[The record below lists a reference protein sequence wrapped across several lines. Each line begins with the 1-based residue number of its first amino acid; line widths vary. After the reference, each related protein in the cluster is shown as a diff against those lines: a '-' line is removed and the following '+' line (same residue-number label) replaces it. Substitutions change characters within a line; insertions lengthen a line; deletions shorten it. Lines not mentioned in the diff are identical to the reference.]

1 MKNLVIS
8 LKIFLFFSLLTG
20 IVYPLVV
27 TGIAQLFFSEKAN
40 GSMISTG
47 NTIVGSSLIGQQFNS
62 DIYFSSRPSAIS
74 FNPLPSG
81 GSNYGLTNS
90 KLISQVI
97 ERKTR
102 FILFNKLD
110 SLSQVPS
117 EMLFASASGLDPHI
131 SPEAAQLQV
140 NRIGRARNL
149 NSTQLESLLKTI
161 NDLTEKPQLS
171 ILGEPRVNV
180 LVLNLELDKR
190 YKISH

>member
-40 GSMISTG
+40 GSMISIG
-47 NTIVGSSLIGQQFNS
+47 NTNVGSSLIGQQFSS

-97 ERKTR
+97 ERKSR

-149 NSTQLESLLKTI
+149 NSIQLESLSKTI

-180 LVLNLELDKR
+180 LVLNLELDKK
-190 YKISH
+190 YKN